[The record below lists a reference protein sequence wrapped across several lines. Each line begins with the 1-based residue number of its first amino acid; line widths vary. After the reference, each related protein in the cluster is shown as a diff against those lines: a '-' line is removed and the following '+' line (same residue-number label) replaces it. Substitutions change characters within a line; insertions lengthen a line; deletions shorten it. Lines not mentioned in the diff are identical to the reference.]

1 MESKLPA
8 TDSAK
13 ILTYKGRKY
22 DLSRWIEHHPGGA
35 PVIEHFL
42 GTDATCAM
50 HMLHD
55 MRGKR
60 LRTMLPKFDLGPD
73 LERPLSDFDRDYLA
87 LEEQFV
93 ERGWFKPSLPWYIY
107 KSCVVFAFLVG
118 ALLVPWVWLKG
129 VLLGLFVHQCAF
141 LAHDICHDA
150 AVPRRFREW
159 LGWFFGSVGF
169 GMNHEKWTREHN
181 LHHLIPNRPLRDPQ
195 LNSMPDL
202 LYSYRE
208 VESFERER
216 RPLTRGNKRMMGY
229 AYLWLLPVLM
239 VYGRAN
245 VIKGDVKRAFREGGP
260 RRYLWGA
267 LLHIATFAVV
277 IASAGRD
284 GLLLNMLI
292 VPGIALSLSGILH
305 LQLILSHVYR
315 PRLYEDEQ
323 RALGTKVQIIS
334 NQNITASWLTAWFH
348 GGLENHIEHHLFPRM
363 PRHNLPKLRPY
374 VKQLCEKHGLPY
386 NTAPFLVAVWALL
399 GSLRRESAPLRAELA
414 AGSRGGGLPGSAKPT

>member
-1 MESKLPA
+1 
-8 TDSAK
+8 
-13 ILTYKGRKY
+13 
-22 DLSRWIEHHPGGA
+22 
-35 PVIEHFL
+35 
-42 GTDATCAM
+42 
-50 HMLHD
+50 
-55 MRGKR
+55 
-60 LRTMLPKFDLGPD
+60 
-73 LERPLSDFDRDYLA
+73 
-87 LEEQFV
+87 
-93 ERGWFKPSLPWYIY
+93 
-107 KSCVVFAFLVG
+107 
-118 ALLVPWVWLKG
+118 
-129 VLLGLFVHQCAF
+129 
-141 LAHDICHDA
+141 
-150 AVPRRFREW
+150 
-159 LGWFFGSVGF
+159 
-169 GMNHEKWTREHN
+169 
-181 LHHLIPNRPLRDPQ
+181 
-195 LNSMPDL
+195 
-202 LYSYRE
+202 
-208 VESFERER
+208 
-216 RPLTRGNKRMMGY
+216 MMGY

-277 IASAGRD
+277 IASAGRA
-284 GLLLNMLI
+284 GLLLNTLI

-386 NTAPFLVAVWALL
+386 NTAPFPVAVWALL

-414 AGSRGGGLPGSAKPT
+414 AGRRGGGLPGSANPT